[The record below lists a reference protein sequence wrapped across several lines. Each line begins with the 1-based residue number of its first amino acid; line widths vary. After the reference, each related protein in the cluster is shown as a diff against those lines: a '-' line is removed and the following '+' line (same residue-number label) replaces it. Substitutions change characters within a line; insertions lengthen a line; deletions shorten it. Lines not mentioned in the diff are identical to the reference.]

1 MRKITPY
8 IEEVIAEK
16 VDELAKK
23 NLELLNLEKMVDIIY
38 NVIVK
43 IDKKENVSDKVRLV
57 KRYLRRYY
65 NIDMNSETVKT
76 RIKNLTKQ
84 L

>member
-1 MRKITPY
+1 MRKITPH

-16 VDELAKK
+16 VGKLTK
-23 NLELLNLEKMVDIIY
+23 NLELLNSEKMVDLIY
-38 NVIVK
+38 NAIVK
-43 IDKKENVSDKVRLV
+43 VDKKENVSDKVLLI